1 MEEQLLFAIRQAD
14 DFIEDTIG
22 YMRDAKKL
30 QRDAEPGSKKFRE
43 LEEEIESLGQLIIA
57 AIEDNIRKAN
67 AIRKMYGAPGL
78 ELDVAGQRIHDLAN
92 DHFYSLEHRIETIVL
107 PPIMPMIESYR
118 RNRKFGA
125 RRR

>member
-1 MEEQLLFAIRQAD
+1 MEEQLLFEIRQVD
-14 DFIEDTIG
+14 DFIEDAIG

-43 LEEEIESLGQLIIA
+43 LEEEIESLSQTIMNS
-57 AIEDNIRKAN
+57 IEGNIRKAN

-78 ELDVAGQRIHDLAN
+78 ELDMAGQRIHDLAN
-92 DHFYSLEHRIETIVL
+92 DHFYSLEHRIESMVL
-107 PPIMPMIESYR
+107 PPIMHIIESYR